1 MSAEISTVVVSYK
14 RPELLRDTLES
25 YVNTVTVPYE
35 LVVVDNG
42 SCPEAIE
49 VAHEFADEVIEL
61 GENRFPGY
69 ATNVG
74 WDSLKGSK
82 LLHRSDNDVEYLEG
96 WCEEV
101 ARCFEADPNLGQL
114 GLRTVEEEGRHP
126 NVGGN
131 CVVRADV
138 FQSVRWG
145 EDPWRPG
152 AKGED
157 YYFTCAVQGMGYNW
171 TRVSSPCIVH
181 RGAQWPDRPSND
193 SYYVET
199 NRAKGFW

>member
-1 MSAEISTVVVSYK
+1 MISTVVVSYK
-14 RPELLRDTLES
+14 RPELLQETLAS
-25 YVNTVTVPYE
+25 YVNTVSVPYE

-42 SCPEAIE
+42 SCPEAVEI
-49 VAHEFADEVIEL
+49 AHHFADEVIEL

-69 ATNVG
+69 STNVG
-74 WDSLKGSK
+74 WDRLDGKF
-82 LLHRSDNDVEYLEG
+82 LHRSDNDVEYLEG

-101 ARCFEADPNLGQL
+101 ARCFAVDPNLGQL

-138 FQSVRWG
+138 FQSVRWV
-145 EDPWRPG
+145 EDPWQPG

-157 YYFTCAVQGMGYNW
+157 YYFTCAVQGMGFNW
-171 TRVSSPCIVH
+171 ARVSAPCIVH